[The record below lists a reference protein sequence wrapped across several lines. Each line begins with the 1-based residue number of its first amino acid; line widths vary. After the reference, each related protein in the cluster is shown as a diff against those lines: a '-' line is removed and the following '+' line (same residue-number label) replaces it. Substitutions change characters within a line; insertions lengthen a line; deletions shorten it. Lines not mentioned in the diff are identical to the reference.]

1 MTDMPKKT
9 LWVAE
14 PVILASRSRG
24 RAQILANVGIPFS
37 VRISDVDERAIEG
50 SFVGPPPELARELA
64 VAKARAV
71 SLLCPQSLV
80 LGGDQVLALDDTI
93 LHKAA
98 SRDDAIDKLRRLGG
112 RSHSLHSAIAV
123 VRNGKTEF
131 STVATATVTM
141 ASLSTSAL
149 VAYCD
154 AAGDDILASV
164 GSYEIEGLGANLIEK
179 IDGDF
184 FTVVGLPLLPLLA
197 WGRQAGM
204 ISGWKGVA

>member
-1 MTDMPKKT
+1 MIDTPKKT
-9 LWVAE
+9 LWTAE
-14 PVILASRSRG
+14 PLILASKSRG
-24 RAQILANVGIPFS
+24 RAQILANAGIPFS
-37 VRISDVDERAIEG
+37 VRTSDVDERAIEA

-71 SLLCPQSLV
+71 SRGCPQSLV
-80 LGGDQVLALDDTI
+80 LGGDQVLALDGAI

-98 SRDDAIDKLRRLGG
+98 SRDAAIEKLRSLGG
-112 RSHSLHSAIAV
+112 RSHFLHSAIAV
-123 VRNGKTEF
+123 VRDGATIF

-141 ASLSTSAL
+141 AALPTSAL
-149 VAYCD
+149 LAYGD
-154 AAGDDILASV
+154 AAGEDMLASV

-204 ISGWKGVA
+204 ISGWKVVA